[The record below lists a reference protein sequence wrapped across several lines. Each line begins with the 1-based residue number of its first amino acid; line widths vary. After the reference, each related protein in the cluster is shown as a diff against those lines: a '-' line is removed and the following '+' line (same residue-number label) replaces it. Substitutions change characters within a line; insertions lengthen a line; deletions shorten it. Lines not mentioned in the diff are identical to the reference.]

1 MQKAKGLRTRNSSRE
16 KLGKYAEKCRTG
28 GLYGEAGRMK
38 LMEKCKVLEEFDV
51 DKYEG
56 LIKAEGIEIGIKKG
70 IQQGTEYGRQLE
82 RERLNKLIGILLE
95 QKRMEDL
102 KRSIA
107 EPEYQ
112 EKLFR
117 EFHL

>member
-1 MQKAKGLRTRNSSRE
+1 ML
-16 KLGKYAEKCRTG
+16 
-28 GLYGEAGRMK
+28 
-38 LMEKCKVLEEFDV
+38 LEEFDV
-51 DKYEG
+51 DKYERS
-56 LIKAEGIEIGIKKG
+56 IKAEGFEIGIQQG
-70 IQQGTEYGRQLE
+70 IQQGMKKGTEYGRQLE
-82 RERLNKLIGILLE
+82 RERLNKLTGILLE
-95 QKRMEDL
+95 QRRMDDL